1 MGSVFET
8 FRRLGP
14 TGFVLEGILGAIM
27 LDVLLLAFILIR
39 RTYRKR
45 FFVSATSV

>member
-14 TGFVLEGILGAIM
+14 AGFVLEGILGAIM
-27 LDVLLLAFILIR
+27 LDVLLLAFILVHLVMVLISG
-39 RTYRKR
+39 
-45 FFVSATSV
+45 F